1 MKRALLLVTVFLLAA
16 EFAAL
21 SIEPYGD
28 SVYDLASGVTTLPQG
43 GVIRD
48 NENDLSIDASFV
60 EYKEGEYIKARQ
72 AKTEAAG
79 VSFAAAELEY
89 LPAADEARLA
99 GGVSLE
105 TDDIKNLRAQKGWIY
120 LKDGVVVLAGG
131 VSAARPELEAALLV
145 ADYRQGEVLLL
156 APYRYKDAS
165 LGVTLSGKNP
175 EKPLYLRFDQQSGEV
190 TASSKAP
197 AEVAARLLG
206 YVERAQ
212 AE

>member
-131 VSAARPELEAALLV
+131 VSATRPELEAALLV

>member
-131 VSAARPELEAALLV
+131 VSATKPELEAALLV